1 MFKPTPN
8 PPESP
13 ETSPYESPNS
23 KKFHEAAER
32 ALDHHFKPAVE
43 PRAKRQGGLFSLS
56 PGTDAEALMA
66 NASED
71 LLSISVIASD
81 LADDLEGSRRSVA
94 LALSR
99 MADGVRLM
107 VEGMLDH
114 IEVRSTPTK
123 P

>member
-1 MFKPTPN
+1 MTDETFD
-8 PPESP
+8 SDA
-13 ETSPYESPNS
+13 TSPYESPNS

-71 LLSISVIASD
+71 LLSISVIACD
-81 LADDLEGSRRSVA
+81 LADDLHGSRRSVA

-107 VEGMLDH
+107 VEGTLDQ
-114 IEVRSTPTK
+114 IEVRSVAAK